1 MAKNNGKPE
10 NRKTKVS
17 LKNQTFDNSI
27 RFIVPMPGRS
37 NWPSANYQVPYKKIH
52 SFLAQSDDYALEDYQ
67 AQFLL
72 EREYI
77 ID

>member
-1 MAKNNGKPE
+1 MANNIKKKQSKKKQFPIKKHE
-10 NRKTKVS
+10 I
-17 LKNQTFDNSI
+17 DNSI

-37 NWPSANYQVPYKKIH
+37 NRPNGDYQVPYKKIH
-52 SFLAQSDDYALEDYQ
+52 AFSAYSGDYPLEDYQ

-72 EREYI
+72 DREYI